1 MADLSPAHIQA
12 KTVLRELR
20 RRTATLFPPT
30 PSPSTSRQEL
40 QLPQRPTFTTT
51 DRQLVGAWK
60 SYLKWEESNP
70 LELEDKAVLVARLQG
85 IYKKALIRMRFFS
98 EIW

>member
-30 PSPSTSRQEL
+30 PSRQEL

-70 LELEDKAVLVARLQG
+70 LELEDKAVLVARLQS
-85 IYKKALIRMRFFS
+85 IYRKALIRMRFFS